1 MLFHLFELNP
11 GWIDFLLRIN
21 KIMKKYSQFM
31 KTISVSMIFILLMQ
45 LSGCYS
51 YRTISNSD
59 LPLSDS
65 GKYSYVIHSQNSK
78 YLLKNT
84 IISNGILSGKIDSV
98 NDSRQIGKKIHLY
111 LSSDSVMKINK
122 EKILSLPLDGIAK
135 VEIAKVDVIG
145 TIALAAVSALVI
157 FEVVS
162 LVLFSSSGGFNIT
175 GNH

>member
-1 MLFHLFELNP
+1 MNAEKLKSKQN
-11 GWIDFLLRIN
+11 ITYQT
-21 KIMKKYSQFM
+21 MKKYSQFM

-45 LSGCYS
+45 LSGCDS
-51 YRTISNSD
+51 TKIISSSE
-59 LPLSDS
+59 LPLPDS
-65 GKYSYVIHSQNSK
+65 GKYPYIIHCQNSK

-122 EKILSLPLDGIAK
+122 EKILSIPLDGIAK

-145 TIALAAVSALVI
+145 TIALAGVSALVI
-157 FEVVS
+157 FTVVGWA
-162 LVLFSSSGGFNIT
+162 LFSSSGGMGF
-175 GNH
+175 